1 MELLPSICLSS
12 PVNRSLLFIRVT
24 IWACGICRYFSLSSQ
39 SWSLEVAWEN
49 RNVKSHMPQFW
60 MTPRVIVK
68 HKRNLFF
75 VSSLSFQI
83 WVRMGSKKKYSP
95 SGALIRRECPA
106 ISQIIS
112 EVDKWWSHHVY
123 LALCLNLFWSLKLY
137 DYIICSF
144 ETEFFSFFPPFS
156 YFHFHFFARFPID
169 INMIKVFSDLCYTTT
184 VNFH

>member
-1 MELLPSICLSS
+1 MVFVGIFLFQASPGPWRWHGKTEMSNHICPSSGWPQGSLWNTKGIYSLCPLLVSKYGC
-12 PVNRSLLFIRVT
+12 V
-24 IWACGICRYFSLSSQ
+24 WAAR
-39 SWSLEVAWEN
+39 
-49 RNVKSHMPQFW
+49 R
-60 MTPRVIVK
+60 
-68 HKRNLFF
+68 
-75 VSSLSFQI
+75 
-83 WVRMGSKKKYSP
+83 YSP

-156 YFHFHFFARFPID
+156 YFHFHFFTHFPID